1 MNYSWFDLYKYSL
14 KLGLRYISKVPKYH
28 KEGLK
33 RLLIPMDIARYF
45 ELPATA
51 NSLEIGSKER
61 ILDLSSA
68 KLLSLFLSEKSNCEI
83 IAVDMWKKEINN
95 WETFINIIDQKKTIL
110 SVLTLEVADGRCLT
124 YPDEYFDK
132 IYSISVLEHIPDDGD
147 TRTIIELARVLK
159 KGGVLVITVPY
170 SERYYETY
178 VSEEVYGRIPDKKE
192 KILWARRYDEI
203 ALEERLIQPSKL
215 SFQNKSYCCEK
226 YPIFSDLH
234 GRLLPFSAIFCGLF
248 YPIFAKIS
256 LRVSITMPSNPSRL
270 TNVLLKLKK

>member
-1 MNYSWFDLYKYSL
+1 MLKKNRYSWFDLYKYSL
-14 KLGLRYISKVPKYH
+14 KLGLRYIPKLPEYH

-51 NSLEIGSKER
+51 NALEIRSKDK

-68 KLLSLFLSEKSNCEI
+68 KLLSLFLCEKSNSEV
-83 IAVDMWKKEINN
+83 IAVDMWEKEINN
-95 WETFINIIDQKKTIL
+95 WKTFVKTIDQKKTNL
-110 SVLTLEVADGRCLT
+110 SFLTLEVADGRCLT

-170 SERYYETY
+170 SENM
-178 VSEEVYGRIPDKKE
+178 S
-192 KILWARRYDEI
+192 
-203 ALEERLIQPSKL
+203 
-215 SFQNKSYCCEK
+215 
-226 YPIFSDLH
+226 
-234 GRLLPFSAIFCGLF
+234 
-248 YPIFAKIS
+248 
-256 LRVSITMPSNPSRL
+256 
-270 TNVLLKLKK
+270 